1 MGDNYTEWEYFSH
14 PDPDEEDLPAL
25 DEIQIL
31 REFADR
37 YGATDPVSADDT
49 ARKLMS
55 LVNEKRVVVE
65 RQSNLVDKGERVS
78 YLL

>member
-1 MGDNYTEWEYFSH
+1 MRDDYTEWECFSH
-14 PDPDEEDLPAL
+14 PDPDEEDPPTL

-37 YGATDPVSADDT
+37 YGTSNPVPADDT

-55 LVNEKRVVVE
+55 LVNEDRVVDE
-65 RQSNLVDKGERVS
+65 R
-78 YLL
+78 